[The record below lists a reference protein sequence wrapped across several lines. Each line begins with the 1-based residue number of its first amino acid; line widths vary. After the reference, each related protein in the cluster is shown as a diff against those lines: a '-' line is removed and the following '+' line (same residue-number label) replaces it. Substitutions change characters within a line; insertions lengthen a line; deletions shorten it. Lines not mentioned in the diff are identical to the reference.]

1 MFLRISESETGLG
14 TLWTTDSIMEGN
26 RMIVLQLILYC
37 LLFTAMVRYAVKG
50 GAING
55 LYFYPKAVQERAF
68 EIGLTNRETVI
79 RQRKRFM
86 TLFYIVMLTALVLI
100 IAVWNRVSDF
110 KTAYLQA
117 LLFLEVM
124 NVYDGIIIDK
134 LWVGHSKFWIL
145 PGTEDIPFVQTW
157 GQVAKKRSFLALIWI
172 AGAAIVAGIVI
183 LLAKVIS

>member
-1 MFLRISESETGLG
+1 
-14 TLWTTDSIMEGN
+14 
-26 RMIVLQLILYC
+26 MIFLQLSLYC
-37 LLFTAMVRYAVKG
+37 LLFTAMVRYSVKG

-68 EIGLTNRETVI
+68 EIGLTDRDTVKNK
-79 RQRKRFM
+79 RKRFM
-86 TLFYIVMLTALVLI
+86 TAFYIVMLTAQVLI

-124 NVYDGIIIDK
+124 NIFDGIVIDK

-145 PGTEDIPFVQTW
+145 KGTEDIPFVQTW
-157 GQVAKKRSFLALIWI
+157 LQVLKKRSFLALIWVV
-172 AGAAIVAGIVI
+172 GALIVAGLVVLIANLI
-183 LLAKVIS
+183 Q

>member
-1 MFLRISESETGLG
+1 
-14 TLWTTDSIMEGN
+14 
-26 RMIVLQLILYC
+26 
-37 LLFTAMVRYAVKG
+37 MVRFSVKG

-68 EIGLTNRETVI
+68 EIGLTDRETVK
-79 RQRKRFM
+79 QKRKRFM
-86 TLFYIVMLTALVLI
+86 TAFYIVMLTALVII

-124 NVYDGIIIDK
+124 NIYDGVVIDK

-145 PGTEDIPFVQTW
+145 KGTEDIPFVQTW
-157 GQVAKKRSFLALIWI
+157 TQVLKKRSFLALIWGI
-172 AGAAIVAGIVI
+172 GALIVAGLVV
-183 LLAKVIS
+183 LISTLIN